1 MEEAMGEEGGGGG
14 DDGDTVRYNKSG
26 TATQQQQYNNDN
38 SNRGTSGRQ
47 RVYRC
52 RMGANKCRKY
62 KNTIYKKYT
71 TGCYTLINKRNY
83 QIGNK

>member
-1 MEEAMGEEGGGGG
+1 MEEAMGEEGGG

-26 TATQQQQYNNDN
+26 TATQQQYNNDN